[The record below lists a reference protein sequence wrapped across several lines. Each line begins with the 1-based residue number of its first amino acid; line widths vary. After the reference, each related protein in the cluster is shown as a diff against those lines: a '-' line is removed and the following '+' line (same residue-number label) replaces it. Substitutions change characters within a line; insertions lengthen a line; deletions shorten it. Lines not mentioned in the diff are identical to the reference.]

1 MILIASRPQRLQPRY
16 LASDHL
22 GAEGDRSYCSTSSAM
37 RWESAWL
44 RSTGTNSPAANSRTN
59 AISARAANSGLKHLA
74 DLCRHSGRHDKFLGC
89 RAEQLGAPRW
99 SGSLTAPAGTRG
111 PESTKIT
118 GRAQTARSLQCV
130 CQVGFVTHEAANE
143 GFPRRNSVSCSAFRL
158 FLSAAAGQWPRFIA
172 VAPGS
177 CG

>member
-1 MILIASRPQRLQPRY
+1 
-16 LASDHL
+16 
-22 GAEGDRSYCSTSSAM
+22 
-37 RWESAWL
+37 L

-143 GFPRRNSVSCSAFRL
+143 GFPRRTPFLAPLFVMGSSLLSGFRL
-158 FLSAAAGQWPRFIA
+158 GHRLIPKRGRWSMASLYRVGSGILWVNHSLTSGFAAVHRSWAA
-172 VAPGS
+172 VV
-177 CG
+177 